1 MSSIV
6 YRVSEFLS
14 RVVEGVRVGTNLDL
28 YYLLWMLVSGR
39 MLESRGAVIPGL
51 SAFGLSDRAVRRS
64 AAALTYGVWEI
75 EPMVGNFRAEVE
87 AEGRWKAHEHGGYRP
102 VAADL
107 VGFSR
112 PKLLDCPTKHY
123 CSTANKAL
131 PAIVVGIA
139 GAVGSVDDQR
149 LALPRVIVESDPKEP
164 GEPAL
169 MKRLLRGVNFG
180 LALDEVMIT
189 DRGFP
194 LLYFLELGI
203 KRYVK
208 RDRENFTA
216 RRADIHY
223 KGRGRRPGQGDIV
236 RPLSRTYN
244 GRVIESTPA
253 DREESWE
260 EGTDRGTSIRLRA
273 AFWDN
278 LVMEGHEAVFR
289 CIVVWD
295 PRYRR
300 PLLLV
305 TPLDLSARELRRLY
319 LDRWPIEGLPLV
331 AKQMLGAHRQFVSA
345 EKSRTRLPMLALLS
359 GAILSYLSATERPVA
374 AGFWDRSPRPTA
386 GRLRRLLARV
396 HFRDLPP
403 LTHKLREKRSPTAHL
418 LKGILAHR
426 RRKATPDPDQ
436 NPTPNAI
443 PLAA

>member
-14 RVVEGVRVGTNLDL
+14 RMVEGVRVGTNLDL
-28 YYLLWMLVSGR
+28 YYLLWMLISGR
-39 MLESRGAVIPGL
+39 MWASRGAVIPGL
-51 SAFGLSDRAVRRS
+51 SAFGLPDDAVRRS
-64 AAALTYGVWEI
+64 AAALAYGVWEI
-75 EPMVGNFRAEVE
+75 EPLVESFRTEVE
-87 AEGRWKAHEHGGYRP
+87 AEGRWEAHEHGRFRP

-112 PKLLDCPTKHY
+112 PKLSGCPTKHY

-139 GAVGSVDDQR
+139 AAVGSIDDQR
-149 LALPRVIVESDPKEP
+149 LAVPRLILESDPKDP
-164 GEPAL
+164 SEPAL
-169 MKRLLRGVNFG
+169 MKRLLKGVNAG
-180 LALDEVMIT
+180 LGLEEVIIT

-223 KGRGRRPGQGDIV
+223 KGRGRRPGQGEIV
-236 RPLSRTYN
+236 RPLPRTYN

-253 DREESWE
+253 DREVSWE
-260 EGTDRGTSIRLRA
+260 EPTARGKTIRVRA
-273 AFWDN
+273 AFWDH
-278 LVMEGHEAVFR
+278 LVMEGHKAVFR
-289 CIVVWD
+289 CVVIWD
-295 PRYRR
+295 PRYRH

-305 TPLDLSARELRRLY
+305 TPLNLSARELRRLY

-331 AKQMLGAHRQFVSA
+331 AKQVLGAHRQFVSA
-345 EKSRTRLPMLALLS
+345 EKSCTRLPMLALLS
-359 GAILSYLSATERPVA
+359 GAILSYISATQPPMA

-403 LTHKLREKRSPTAHL
+403 LTHKLRKKQSPTAHL

-426 RRKATPDPDQ
+426 RRKSAPNPDQVPTPDSL
-436 NPTPNAI
+436 